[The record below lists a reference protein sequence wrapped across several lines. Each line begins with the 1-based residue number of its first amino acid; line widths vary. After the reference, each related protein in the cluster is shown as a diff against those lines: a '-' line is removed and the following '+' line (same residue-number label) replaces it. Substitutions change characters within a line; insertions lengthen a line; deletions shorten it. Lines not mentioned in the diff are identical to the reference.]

1 MLKSKCKQLGS
12 KRGHHIKG
20 GAWELDGGEEDETHT
35 VTIDVQSNQ
44 NLCVLSVFWASKS
57 LTLWR
62 SVFPRKH
69 TSTLSE
75 LHSEAGIQEGCYKMQ
90 RELRKRSHVGCCF

>member
-35 VTIDVQSNQ
+35 VTNRCPINQ
-44 NLCVLSVFWASKS
+44 NLCAFILVLGLQISDAVEI
-57 LTLWR
+57 
-62 SVFPRKH
+62 VP
-69 TSTLSE
+69 
-75 LHSEAGIQEGCYKMQ
+75 SEAHEYY
-90 RELRKRSHVGCCF
+90 E

>member
-35 VTIDVQSNQ
+35 VTIDVQSIRTYVVYPCFGPP
-44 NLCVLSVFWASKS
+44 NL
-57 LTLWR
+57 
-62 SVFPRKH
+62 
-69 TSTLSE
+69 
-75 LHSEAGIQEGCYKMQ
+75 
-90 RELRKRSHVGCCF
+90 